1 MFIFVFSIYVIL
13 AMAPVELRCY
23 LHLMKQGKGIL
34 PGIATEIHPY
44 FEKPDGVKAMIAL
57 VKLLFEAPLALKT

>member
-1 MFIFVFSIYVIL
+1 
-13 AMAPVELRCY
+13 MAPVELRCY